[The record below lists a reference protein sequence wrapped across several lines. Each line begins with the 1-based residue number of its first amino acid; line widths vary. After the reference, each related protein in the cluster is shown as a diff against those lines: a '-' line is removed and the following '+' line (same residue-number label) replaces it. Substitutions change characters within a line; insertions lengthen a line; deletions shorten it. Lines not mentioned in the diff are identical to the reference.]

1 MLTQL
6 CHYNGASAYEEVEGL
21 WGQTVGEG
29 DLVWGV
35 PWNERNRWEWGRVS
49 KVKREV
55 GTGGKPS
62 FWPQGQQVWLNKFE
76 EEERASVAGVEKWY
90 GGEGW
95 EGPRGC
101 VQHVGFYPW
110 EWWGRMGKGM
120 VWFMHDS
127 SQTVL
132 AGEVGRVTSG
142 IGVSYL
148 PDGGFRWVLAKVPA
162 KVKRPLSVT
171 SETHQSEMCGGGD
184 PHKAPSITERRWN
197 SNTGPR
203 RILGA
208 GWRQKNEQNFMRQD
222 VLGNTRQCSWDGMWW
237 SCSGPSIGT

>member
-1 MLTQL
+1 MSEIDENEGGWARWRGRWVLGENHLSGPKDSKYDSTSL
-6 CHYNGASAYEEVEGL
+6 RKRREPAWLESRSDMVE
-21 WGQTVGEG
+21 
-29 DLVWGV
+29 
-35 PWNERNRWEWGRVS
+35 R
-49 KVKREV
+49 
-55 GTGGKPS
+55 GG
-62 FWPQGQQVWLNKFE
+62 
-76 EEERASVAGVEKWY
+76 
-90 GGEGW
+90 

-101 VQHVGFYPW
+101 VEHVGFYPW
-110 EWWGRMGKGM
+110 EWWRRMGKGM

-203 RILGA
+203 RIWGA